1 MLTWAAATLIPF
13 APSSA
18 TMTLGRGL
26 VPLSFMAAASFRISS
41 DLLMSPAGFFEAL
54 VGFGA
59 FFFATGFLASLV
71 AGAFGVAASVGCVV
85 ESVVMTKVFR
95 W

>member
-1 MLTWAAATLIPF
+1 
-13 APSSA
+13 
-18 TMTLGRGL
+18 
-26 VPLSFMAAASFRISS
+26 
-41 DLLMSPAGFFEAL
+41 MSPAGFFEAL